1 MSKAIVLTDRVKFLH
16 SEMKEWMDYM
26 HANPELSMEEY
37 STAGFIADKLTSWG
51 YTVVDK
57 VGKHGV
63 VASLTV
69 GDGEKSIGLRADFDA
84 LPIQEENNLS
94 YKSTKN
100 GVAHLCGH
108 DAHSTMLLC
117 AAKYLAENRNFN
129 GTVRLIFQPAEETM
143 QGAKAMIEDGLWERF
158 PVDTIYAMHNMP
170 GFELGKFYFR
180 EGETMAAVDNWE
192 IVLTGKGSHGSTPDL
207 GVDPIVCGA
216 SLVMALQTIVSRNV
230 SPWNNCV
237 VNVGSFQSGQ
247 AGNAVPQRAILRVS
261 IRNMDKDIRKLVLK
275 RIRTIVKA
283 QSESFNCEY
292 EIIEGIAGSV
302 LVNTLENTQWS
313 AKVATNIFGEEN
325 VVYGMQP
332 LMGREDFAFMLED
345 KPGSY
350 CMIGN
355 GESQMLHHPS
365 YIFNQDLLPIG
376 AEYWVGLVQEYL
388 TTS

>member
-1 MSKAIVLTDRVKFLH
+1 MFEADDIKDYLKSLH

-26 HANPELSMEEY
+26 HSNPELSMQEFKTSSY
-37 STAGFIADKLTSWG
+37 IANRLESWG

-57 VGKHGV
+57 IGKFGV

-69 GDGEKSIGLRADFDA
+69 GDGEKAIGLRADFDA
-84 LPIQEENNLS
+84 LPIQEENDLS

-108 DAHSTMLLC
+108 DAHTTMLLG
-117 AAKYLAENRNFN
+117 AAKYLAKSRNFN

-143 QGAKAMIEDGLWERF
+143 QGAKAMIDDGLWERF
-158 PVDTIYAMHNMP
+158 PVDAIYGMHNMP

-192 IVLTGKGSHGSTPDL
+192 IVLTGKGSHGSTPEL
-207 GVDPIVCGA
+207 GIDPIVCGA

-230 SPWNNCV
+230 SPWSNCV

-247 AGNAVPQRAILRVS
+247 AGNAVPQKAVLRVS
-261 IRNMDKDIRKLVLK
+261 IRNMNNDIRKHVLE
-275 RIRTIVKA
+275 RIRTIVKT

-292 EIIEGIAGSV
+292 EINVGIAGSV
-302 LVNTLENTQWS
+302 LINTPENTKW
-313 AKVATNIFGEEN
+313 AAEVATRIFGEKN
-325 VVYGMQP
+325 VIYDMQSF
-332 LMGREDFAFMLED
+332 MGSEDFAFMLMD
-345 KPGSY
+345 KPGNY

-355 GESQMLHHPS
+355 GESQMLHHPG

-376 AEYWVGLVQEYL
+376 VAYWVGLVKEYL
-388 TTS
+388 K